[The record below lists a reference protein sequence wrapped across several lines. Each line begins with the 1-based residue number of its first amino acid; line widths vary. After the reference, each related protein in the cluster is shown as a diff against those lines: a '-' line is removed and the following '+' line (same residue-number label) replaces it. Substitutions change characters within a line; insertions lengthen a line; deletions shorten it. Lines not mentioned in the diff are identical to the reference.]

1 VAARRAGQL
10 AGELHLLPHR
20 GTAHDALGAKL
31 YPHRLGI
38 EVIEM
43 NLNLKYVMLATS
55 LNLHFAKV

>member
-1 VAARRAGQL
+1 L